1 MRELAS
7 VAHEAVELARARRA
21 ECEVWLE
28 YRTAAES
35 RAAGGDLE
43 HIAERTTLTGT
54 ITTWRDGH
62 EGCAV
67 IQGTGGIAQAVDA
80 AVALGEVL
88 PRRERVV
95 RAFPGLAEDP
105 TVNGSAPIR
114 LADDGDL
121 KLLRELSARSALV
134 RDVALEAHH
143 ASTAFGESGG
153 AYGERWSSRAVT
165 QSRFATGTAN
175 GSLTRTF
182 AGCDAAGS
190 LRAAADDLDECLRYT
205 EALGQ
210 DAVRWEAPATVLL
223 HGHVMAR
230 LLSLLAPSVQLDS
243 VAQRKSRLAG
253 RLGERIAAP
262 GFRLVDD
269 APGLLSPVSYR
280 FDDEG
285 TLTRP
290 VDVIAGGRLLG
301 YLSDV
306 RHAVDNGSASTGA
319 GWRSVSGGEVRIRP
333 GALIAGWDQA
343 PEPAEPGH
351 ELYVLHANGM
361 HISNDVTGDFSFGAV
376 GVRRG
381 SASRGGGGRLCNAG
395 SFTVAGNVIDMLR
408 HLEPVSSPVRYA
420 VHGAEICASPD
431 IAAQGLVIGA

>member
-7 VAHEAVELARARRA
+7 LAHEAVELARARRA

-28 YRTAAES
+28 YRTAAEV
-35 RAAGGDLE
+35 RAVGGDLE
-43 HIAERTTLTGT
+43 QIAERTTLTGT

-67 IQGTGGIAQAVDA
+67 IQGTGGVTQAVDA

-95 RAFPGLAEDP
+95 RAFPGLPEDP
-105 TVNGSAPIR
+105 TMNGSAPIR
-114 LADDGDL
+114 LADGDDL
-121 KLLRELSARSALV
+121 KLLRDLSARSALV
-134 RDVALEAHH
+134 RDVTLEAHH

-153 AYGERWSSRAVT
+153 AYGERRSSCAVT

-175 GSLTRTF
+175 GSLTRSF
-182 AGCDAAGS
+182 VGRDAAGS
-190 LRAAADDLDECLRYT
+190 LRAAAGEVDECLRYT

-210 DAVRWEAPATVLL
+210 DAARWEPPATVLL

-243 VAQRKSRLAG
+243 VAQRKSRLAD

-285 TLTRP
+285 TLTRSM
-290 VDVIAGGRLLG
+290 DVIAEGRLLG

-306 RHAVDNGSASTGA
+306 RHAVDNGSTSTGA

-333 GALIAGWDQA
+333 STLIAGWEESL
-343 PEPAEPGH
+343 EPAEPGY
-351 ELYVLHANGM
+351 EVYVLQATGM

-376 GVRRG
+376 GVRRDSG
-381 SASRGGGGRLCNAG
+381 SRLRNAG
-395 SFTVAGNVIDMLR
+395 SFTVAGNVIDMLK
-408 HLEPVSSPVRYA
+408 HLEPVRSPVRYVA
-420 VHGAEICASPD
+420 RSDEICASPD
-431 IAAQGLVIGA
+431 IAARGLVIGA

>member
-7 VAHEAVELARARRA
+7 LAHEAVELARVRRA
-21 ECEVWLE
+21 GCEVWLE
-28 YRTAAES
+28 YRTAAEA

-43 HIAERTTLTGT
+43 QIAERTTLTGT

-67 IQGTGGIAQAVDA
+67 IQGTGGITQAVDA
-80 AVALGEVL
+80 ALALGELL

-95 RAFPGLAEDP
+95 RAFPGLTEDP
-105 TVNGSAPIR
+105 PVKGSAPIR
-114 LADDGDL
+114 PADGDDL
-121 KLLRELSARSALV
+121 KLLRDLSAQSALV

-153 AYGERWSSRAVT
+153 AYGERRSSRAVA
-165 QSRFATGTAN
+165 QGRFATGTAN
-175 GSLTRTF
+175 GSLTRSF
-182 AGCDAAGS
+182 VGRDAAGS

-210 DAVRWEAPATVLL
+210 DATRWEPPATVLL

-243 VAQRKSRLAG
+243 VTQRKSRLAG

-285 TLTRP
+285 TLTRSM
-290 VDVIAGGRLLG
+290 DVIAEGRLLG
-301 YLSDV
+301 YISDV
-306 RHAVDNGSASTGA
+306 RHAVDNGSTSTGA
-319 GWRSVSGGEVRIRP
+319 GWRSGSGGEVRIRP
-333 GALIAGWDQA
+333 GALLAGWD
-343 PEPAEPGH
+343 ESLKPAEPGH
-351 ELYVLHANGM
+351 ELYVLQATGM

-376 GVRRG
+376 GVRQDSG
-381 SASRGGGGRLCNAG
+381 SRPRNAG
-395 SFTVAGNVIDMLR
+395 SFTVAGNVIDMLKR
-408 HLEPVSSPVRYA
+408 LEPVRSPVRYVA
-420 VHGAEICASPD
+420 DSDEICASPD
-431 IAAQGLVIGA
+431 IAARGLVIGA

>member
-7 VAHEAVELARARRA
+7 LAHEAIELARARRA

-28 YRTAAES
+28 YRAAAEVRS
-35 RAAGGDLE
+35 TGGELE
-43 HIAERTTLTGT
+43 QIAERTTLTGT

-67 IQGTGGIAQAVDA
+67 IQGTGGVAQAVDA
-80 AVALGEVL
+80 AVALGKVL

-95 RAFPGLAEDP
+95 RAFPGLTEDP
-105 TVNGSAPIR
+105 AVHGSAPIR
-114 LADDGDL
+114 LADDDDL
-121 KLLRELSARSALV
+121 KLLRDLSARSALV
-134 RDVALEAHH
+134 RDVTLDAHH

-153 AYGERWSSRAVT
+153 AYGERRSSCAVA

-175 GSLTRTF
+175 GSLTRSY
-182 AGCDAAGS
+182 ARRDATAS
-190 LRAAADDLDECLRYT
+190 LGAAADDLDECVRYT

-210 DAVRWEAPATVLL
+210 DAARWEPPATVLL

-253 RLGERIAAP
+253 RLGEQVAAP

-269 APGLLSPVSYR
+269 APGLLAPVSYR

-285 TLTRP
+285 TLTRSM
-290 VDVIAGGRLLG
+290 DVIADGRLLG
-301 YLSDV
+301 YMSDV
-306 RHAVDNGSASTGA
+306 RHAADNGSTSTGA

-333 GALIAGWDQA
+333 GALIAGWD
-343 PEPAEPGH
+343 ESLESAEPGH
-351 ELYVLHANGM
+351 ELYVLQATGM
-361 HISNDVTGDFSFGAV
+361 HISNDVTGDFSFGAA
-376 GVRRG
+376 GVRQD
-381 SASRGGGGRLCNAG
+381 GGGRLRNAG
-395 SFTVAGNVIDMLR
+395 SFTVAGNVIDMLK
-408 HLEPVSSPVRYA
+408 HLEPVRSPVRYVA
-420 VHGAEICASPD
+420 HSAEICASPD
-431 IAAQGLVIGA
+431 VAVRGLVIGA